1 MLIMMFVLIYSTF
14 FNLVQCIYISI
25 IQSVELDLYSNVDHG
40 SMWPPIKKRKYKQ
53 QKLLKFCSASFSQQ
67 RIIIRLACCSSF

>member
-1 MLIMMFVLIYSTF
+1 MIMMFVLIYSTF

-40 SMWPPIKKRKYKQ
+40 SMWPPIKKKKIQ
-53 QKLLKFCSASFSQQ
+53 TAKTFKILFSL
-67 RIIIRLACCSSF
+67 I